1 MSWQS
6 DYRDQG
12 FAVVPG
18 VLDKALLNLVASE
31 MQFVFGLQLMKHGAA
46 TVVWTGPDSLT
57 QTMGALLALN
67 VGDYLA
73 AIRHCAKLVSLQ
85 KLVASDSLVSVAGE
99 LGMAVPALSTSP
111 VLHVM
116 SDQLRIP
123 NGYFGVGPHQD
134 FPSVQGSLDA
144 VMMWLSLFDV
154 PTQGYPVQF
163 IPGSHKRGI
172 WPSKVTEHSVEVL
185 PEAFTDADFV
195 SVPVAQGDLLVFNG
209 FTVHRSAVNDDRSGL
224 RIAASIRYD
233 NTQEYT
239 YVDRLFPSAYRR
251 TVIREPLF
259 PGFPTDAQIQTALFP
274 KDEIASS
281 GK

>member
-1 MSWQS
+1 MSWQG

-12 FAVVPG
+12 FALVRC
-18 VLDKALLNLVASE
+18 VLDRALLNLVASE
-31 MQFVFGLQLMKHGAA
+31 IQFVFALQLKKHGVA
-46 TVVWTGPDSLT
+46 TVAWTGADSLT

-85 KLVASDSLVSVAGE
+85 KLAASDSLLAVAE
-99 LGMAVPALSTSP
+99 DIGMAAPALSTSP

-116 SDQLRIP
+116 SDLLRIP

-144 VMMWLSLFDV
+144 MTMWLSLFDV
-154 PTQGYPVQF
+154 PADGYPVQF
-163 IPGSHKRGI
+163 IPGSHKRGL
-172 WPSKVTEHSVEVL
+172 WPSQLTEHSVEVL
-185 PEAFTDADFV
+185 QEAFKDEEFV
-195 SVPVAQGDLLVFNG
+195 SVPVTQGDLLVFNG
-209 FTVHRSAVNDDRSGL
+209 FTVHRSAIDSNRSGL

-233 NTQEYT
+233 NTQEAT
-239 YVDRLFPSAYRR
+239 YVDRLYPSAYRR

-259 PGFPTDAQIQTALFP
+259 PGFPTNSQIQTALFQ
-274 KDEIASS
+274 
-281 GK
+281 